1 MNKILKG
8 KIVEKYG
15 SQFEFAL
22 AIGEHEAI
30 ISRVVR
36 GHHDLTAEERLRW
49 AIALDCDDF
58 QKLLPKQ
65 KE

>member
-22 AIGEHEAI
+22 AIGEHEAVVSRI
-30 ISRVVR
+30 IRNHRELSPE
-36 GHHDLTAEERLRW
+36 DRLKW
-49 AIALDCDDF
+49 SNKLGCDDPEKLF
-58 QKLLPKQ
+58 QQDNK
-65 KE
+65 

>member
-30 ISRVVR
+30 VSRVVR
-36 GHHDLTAEERLRW
+36 GHHDLTVEEQIRW
-49 AIALDCDDF
+49 AEFLECEDPEKLF
-58 QKLLPKQ
+58 QQENK
-65 KE
+65 